1 MEAKEIHTL
10 TRERAD
16 ALRPVTMERNW
27 NVYAEGS
34 CVISCGRTRV
44 LCTATVED
52 KVPPFL
58 RGQGKGWVT
67 AEYSLLPRSTM
78 TRVPR
83 DSTKGRIN
91 GRSQEIQRLIGR
103 SLRAAVDLDA
113 LGERCVTLDCD
124 VIQADGGTR
133 TASITGAYVALV
145 DALRWLRGQGAFE
158 KLPLK
163 SPVAAVSVG
172 KVRGQLLLDLC
183 YEEDSTAEVDFN
195 VVMNG
200 QGDFIEVQG
209 TGEGGVFSREEMAG
223 MLDLASAG
231 SHELMALQR
240 HVLRWADEEVRK

>member
-1 MEAKEIHTL
+1 M

-231 SHELMALQR
+231 IHELMALQR

>member
-145 DALRWLRGQGAFE
+145 DALRWLRGQGTFE

-231 SHELMALQR
+231 IHELMALQR